1 MNPNGLTTAPMA
13 RLSSQVPARGGRRKF
28 TPERIQQIKN
38 LVERGKSRE
47 EIAELIEVTVGSL
60 QVTCS
65 RLGISLRRPR
75 LDNGI
80 RLLPRGK
87 PVPGIERATPHP
99 SCDVSVPLQS
109 IEEQS
114 RQDSRPGL
122 PEQTRHNPAPTVA
135 KSESGGFAILVL
147 AIRYKGEERT
157 RGWHLSYSRKVGRV
171 ESECRARGETPRNLV
186 AAATGR
192 QRKLYHLREVPLVH
206 CAGRFALAAAHG
218 KLVVRLS
225 SSSRLSRHL
234 PSSPGWVH
242 EIKQHGL
249 RVYRPRWKSGRPLWP
264 AGLLFFARFR

>member
-1 MNPNGLTTAPMA
+1 MNANDLTTATMA

-87 PVPGIERATPHP
+87 PVPSIERATPHP
-99 SCDVSVPLQS
+99 SGDVSVPLQS

-135 KSESGGFAILVL
+135 KSESGGSAILVL

-157 RGWHLSYSRKVGRV
+157 NKLAFTQL
-171 ESECRARGETPRNLV
+171 EI
-186 AAATGR
+186 R
-192 QRKLYHLREVPLVH
+192 QLALEAGLREMKIGELISELVT
-206 CAGRFALAAAHG
+206 
-218 KLVVRLS
+218 
-225 SSSRLSRHL
+225 
-234 PSSPGWVH
+234 
-242 EIKQHGL
+242 
-249 RVYRPRWKSGRPLWP
+249 RVILKNLFPRVLG
-264 AGLLFFARFR
+264 GGI

>member
-1 MNPNGLTTAPMA
+1 MNANDLTTATMA

-75 LDNGI
+75 LDNGL

-87 PVPGIERATPHP
+87 PVPSIERATPHP

-135 KSESGGFAILVL
+135 KSESGGSAILVL

-157 RGWHLSYSRKVGRV
+157 NKLAFTQL
-171 ESECRARGETPRNLV
+171 EI
-186 AAATGR
+186 R
-192 QRKLYHLREVPLVH
+192 QLALEAGLREMKIGELISELVT
-206 CAGRFALAAAHG
+206 
-218 KLVVRLS
+218 
-225 SSSRLSRHL
+225 
-234 PSSPGWVH
+234 
-242 EIKQHGL
+242 
-249 RVYRPRWKSGRPLWP
+249 RVILKNLFPRVLG
-264 AGLLFFARFR
+264 GGI

>member
-1 MNPNGLTTAPMA
+1 MNANDLTTATMA

-65 RLGISLRRPR
+65 RLGISLRRPM

-87 PVPGIERATPHP
+87 PVPSIERATPHP

-135 KSESGGFAILVL
+135 KSESGGSAILVL

-157 RGWHLSYSRKVGRV
+157 NKLAFTQL
-171 ESECRARGETPRNLV
+171 EI
-186 AAATGR
+186 R
-192 QRKLYHLREVPLVH
+192 QLALEAGLREMKIGELISELVT
-206 CAGRFALAAAHG
+206 
-218 KLVVRLS
+218 
-225 SSSRLSRHL
+225 
-234 PSSPGWVH
+234 
-242 EIKQHGL
+242 
-249 RVYRPRWKSGRPLWP
+249 RVILKNLFPRVLG
-264 AGLLFFARFR
+264 GGI

>member
-1 MNPNGLTTAPMA
+1 MNPNDLTTAPMA

-75 LDNGI
+75 LDNGL

-87 PVPGIERATPHP
+87 PVPSIERATPHP

-114 RQDSRPGL
+114 RQDSRPGP
-122 PEQTRHNPAPTVA
+122 PEQTRHTTLHQERPKA
-135 KSESGGFAILVL
+135 KEADL
-147 AIRYKGEERT
+147 ANFTLTMHYKGSACDWAISIGGRAT
-157 RGWHLSYSRKVGRV
+157 RYEDWRV
-171 ESECRARGETPRNLV
+171 H
-186 AAATGR
+186 
-192 QRKLYHLREVPLVH
+192 Q
-206 CAGRFALAAAHG
+206 
-218 KLVVRLS
+218 
-225 SSSRLSRHL
+225 
-234 PSSPGWVH
+234 
-242 EIKQHGL
+242 
-249 RVYRPRWKSGRPLWP
+249 
-264 AGLLFFARFR
+264 